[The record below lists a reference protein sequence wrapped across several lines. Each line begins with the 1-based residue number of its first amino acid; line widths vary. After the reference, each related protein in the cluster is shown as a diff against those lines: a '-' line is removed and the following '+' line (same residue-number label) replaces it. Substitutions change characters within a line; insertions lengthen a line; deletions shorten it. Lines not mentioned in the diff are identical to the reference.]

1 MVILDTNIL
10 IDHLRQQN
18 IKLTLYQ
25 KLLKKYSRKSLG
37 ISTISLQ
44 ELFIGQSTRS
54 IKFKKEILLSVSGIK
69 VFSHNK
75 AIAQLAGEF
84 MRDSENNLQFADA
97 AIAATAVHY
106 SASVATLNT
115 KDFKG
120 IPGLKLLKL

>member
-54 IKFKKEILLSVSGIK
+54 TKFKKEILLSVSGIK

-75 AIAQLAGEF
+75 AIAQLSGEF

-106 SASVATLNT
+106 GASLATLNT

>member
-54 IKFKKEILLSVSGIK
+54 TKFKKEILLSVSGIK

-97 AIAATAVHY
+97 AIAATAIHY
-106 SASVATLNT
+106 GASLATLNT

-120 IPGLKLLKL
+120 IPNLKLLKL

>member
-54 IKFKKEILLSVSGIK
+54 TKFKKEILLSVSGIK

-84 MRDSENNLQFADA
+84 MRDSENNLQLADA

-106 SASVATLNT
+106 GASLATLNT

-120 IPGLKLLKL
+120 ILSLKLLKL